1 MSKVGNLD
9 GLFTLGM
16 TRRLYEDM
24 PDAPPPSVG
33 STGIRMWSEVEGTPK
48 YKFCER
54 ITAEIMGAA
63 YAAFHDAKRRKN
75 HTDD

>member
-1 MSKVGNLD
+1 MMIGNLD
-9 GLFTLGM
+9 GLNTLGM

-24 PDAPPPSVG
+24 PGAPQPSVG
-33 STGIRMWSEVEGTPK
+33 DRGTIMWSEVEGTPM

-63 YAAFHDAKRRKN
+63 YAAFHDARNTAN
-75 HTDD
+75 HTDR